1 MPRVAEKRLRESTS
15 KPAFPKLFQQLAG
28 DGVGWVNAELALAR
42 AEAGKLLGRYIA
54 AIAMALACFAI
65 LIAALV
71 VLVQAC
77 VTALSPYLN
86 GPVAAGFAVSL
97 VLLAGVVLLG
107 LAARHIVTRPTRPA
121 GLIFRRLTGR
131 DAGERKSP

>member
-1 MPRVAEKRLRESTS
+1 MPRVAEKRLRESAS

-28 DGVGWVNAELALAR
+28 DGVRWVQAELALAR

-54 AIAMALACFAI
+54 AIVMALASFAI

-71 VLVQAC
+71 ILAQAC
-77 VTALSPYLN
+77 VAALSPYLN

-97 VLLAGVVLLG
+97 ILLAGVVLLG
-107 LAARHIVTRPTRPA
+107 LATRHLMALPARPA
-121 GLIFRRLTGR
+121 GLIFRCLTGR
-131 DAGERKSP
+131 DARERNSP